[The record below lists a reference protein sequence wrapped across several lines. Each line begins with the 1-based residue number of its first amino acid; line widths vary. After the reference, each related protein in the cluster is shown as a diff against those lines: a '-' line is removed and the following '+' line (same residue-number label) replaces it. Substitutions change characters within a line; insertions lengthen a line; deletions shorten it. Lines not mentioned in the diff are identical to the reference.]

1 MTCKGSPEVQHP
13 AFKAGSHTTSQGR
26 EVTCLWLPAWGQ
38 THAILNPFLVFFTPK
53 RSGFEPDRRVPNSA
67 WAYAAS

>member
-1 MTCKGSPEVQHP
+1 MTCKGSPEVQRP

-38 THAILNPFLVFFTPK
+38 THAILNPLLGIFHSKTQ
-53 RSGFEPDRRVPNSA
+53 RVRA
-67 WAYAAS
+67 